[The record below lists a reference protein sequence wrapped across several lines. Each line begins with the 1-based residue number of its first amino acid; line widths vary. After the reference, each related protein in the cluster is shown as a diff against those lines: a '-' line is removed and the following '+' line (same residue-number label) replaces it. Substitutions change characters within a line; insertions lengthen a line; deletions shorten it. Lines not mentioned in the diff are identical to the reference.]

1 MACHQ
6 RDNVDDYLG
15 ETAPYG
21 LVNTPYTTAREDAG
35 VAVGA
40 VPFSLPVR
48 DCQADDQ

>member
-1 MACHQ
+1 MDRHQ
-6 RDNVDDYLG
+6 RDNVDDCPG
-15 ETAPYG
+15 ETALHG
-21 LVNTPYTTAREDAG
+21 LVNTLYTTAREDAG